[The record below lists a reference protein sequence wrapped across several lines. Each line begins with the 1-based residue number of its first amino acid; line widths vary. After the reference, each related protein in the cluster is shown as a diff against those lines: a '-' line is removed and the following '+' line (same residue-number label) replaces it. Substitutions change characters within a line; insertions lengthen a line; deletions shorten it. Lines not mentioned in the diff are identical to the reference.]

1 MRYRPGSAEVVLHI
15 DPSGGARRSYQ
26 AATKEVGA
34 DAARTIHQA
43 ATKEVVVDDPPRPM
57 HQAGTKEVLVACY
70 ACRSSLGAQAD
81 DV

>member
-1 MRYRPGSAEVVLHI
+1 M

-26 AATKEVGA
+26 AEMKEVGADAARMIHQAGTKEVVA

-43 ATKEVVVDDPPRPM
+43 GTKEVVV
-57 HQAGTKEVLVACY
+57 ACY
-70 ACRSSLGAQAD
+70 ARRSSQSAHAH